1 MGRLLACALTLALA
15 TLCAAQTGAAS
26 GNDLA
31 QQEVSGLPVSVALP
45 TTWQFVVV
53 PDSVT
58 PAVLKQLVAID
69 PMASMLAYPSFRQAG
84 IRLLGN
90 EPARKG
96 HFSANVNLIVKPLPR
111 GFTLR
116 SWFFAGSSAAMQ
128 YVGTTTRISSKTTP
142 GFHYQSTRA
151 QKYGTVPLLTD
162 IYAFAYKGRVFDFT
176 YTSLASEAGRYL
188 PTFVA
193 SARSIYFATP

>member
-1 MGRLLACALTLALA
+1 VLTLALA
-15 TLCAAQTGAAS
+15 MLCAVQTAAAR
-26 GNDLA
+26 GTDLA

-45 TTWQFVVV
+45 TSWQFVVV

-69 PMASMLAYPSFRQAG
+69 PMASMLANASVKQAG

-90 EPARKG
+90 EPVRKG
-96 HFSANVNLIVKPLPR
+96 HFAANVNLIVTLLPR
-111 GFTLR
+111 GYTLR
-116 SWFFAGSSAAMQ
+116 SWFFGGSSAALQ
-128 YVGTTTRISSKTTP
+128 YAGTTTRISSKTTP
-142 GFHYQSTRA
+142 GLHYQSTRVE
-151 QKYGTVPLLTD
+151 KYGKVPLLTD

-193 SARSIYFATP
+193 SGRSIYFATP